1 MTSSKLKSSY
11 SPLLPPLSTT
21 IQSEINSIIIT
32 TPQLLPTHA
41 NEFHKL
47 CRTKKNNH
55 HTATSPSS
63 QSAFLSLSSSP
74 PQPTPPPAA
83 FSFFYNPLRTCGLSV
98 RGYSVPQ
105 RDSFVSSTAGRVFW
119 PNTLHP
125 SAASHRGQQLRIL
138 PPHAWLIPNTSHK
151 PIRPYNYRGKSQN
164 NKARRWF
171 FCNWFA
177 ARKIMLLTMKTRQT
191 CFLLPRRKWCSA
203 QSHNTLQ

>member
-11 SPLLPPLSTT
+11 SPLSPPLSTT

-32 TPQLLPTHA
+32 TLQLLPTHA

-55 HTATSPSS
+55 HTATSPFS

-98 RGYSVPQ
+98 KGYSVPQ
-105 RDSFVSSTAGRVFW
+105 RTLLCPPQQDVFFDPTLCTPPRPRIATNNCVSCLPTHGPLPTPHTSPSVLTNTAGSCKTTRRGDDFFLQLVFCAKNNVFDHQDSLNMSSTTKKKMA
-119 PNTLHP
+119 
-125 SAASHRGQQLRIL
+125 
-138 PPHAWLIPNTSHK
+138 
-151 PIRPYNYRGKSQN
+151 
-164 NKARRWF
+164 
-171 FCNWFA
+171 
-177 ARKIMLLTMKTRQT
+177 
-191 CFLLPRRKWCSA
+191 
-203 QSHNTLQ
+203 